1 MTDDPGPGLTG
12 ELAAYHDAMTSRIGE
27 THRRHLGVVDAL
39 LIRRYATAIGEASAI
54 HHDRVA
60 AISAGYTD
68 IVAPPNLLSGIM
80 EWGAGHPE
88 NELRP
93 DGTYRPGPTSALR
106 VMGAGEEME
115 LLRPVTAGTEL
126 WLEDEVEEVSVKQ
139 GRSGALVFVTARH
152 DFVGA
157 DGAPYNRNR
166 RTVMARL

>member
-1 MTDDPGPGLTG
+1 MTGDPGAGLTG
-12 ELAAYHDAMTSRIGE
+12 ELASYHSAMMARIGE
-27 THRRHLGVVDAL
+27 THRRHLGIVDAL
-39 LIRRYATAIGEASAI
+39 LIRRYATAIGETGLI
-54 HHDRVA
+54 HHDRDAAVA
-60 AISAGYTD
+60 AGYAD

-88 NELRP
+88 SELRP

-115 LLRPVTAGTEL
+115 LLRPVAAGTEL
-126 WLEDEVEEVSVKQ
+126 WLEDEIEDVTVKQ

-152 DFVGA
+152 DFIGA

>member
-1 MTDDPGPGLTG
+1 MSDDPGGDLTG
-12 ELAAYHDAMTSRIGE
+12 ELASYFAAMTARIGE

-39 LIRRYATAIGEASAI
+39 LIRRYATTIGEAELI
-54 HHDRVA
+54 HHDQDVA
-60 AISAGYTD
+60 IAAGYAD
-68 IVAPPNLLSGIM
+68 IVAPPNLLSAIM

-88 NELRP
+88 AELRP

-126 WLEDEVEEVSVKQ
+126 WLEDEIEAVTVKQ

-152 DFVGA
+152 DFVGT
-157 DGAPYNRNR
+157 DGAFYNRNR

>member
-1 MTDDPGPGLTG
+1 MTDDPGSGLTG
-12 ELAAYHDAMTSRIGE
+12 ELAAYHSAMQTRIGKR
-27 THRRHLGVVDAL
+27 HRRYLGIVDAL
-39 LIRRYATAIGEASAI
+39 LIRRYATAIGEAGPI
-54 HHDRVA
+54 YHDQQA
-60 AISAGYTD
+60 AQAARYDD

-88 NELRP
+88 SELRP

-126 WLEDEVEEVSVKQ
+126 WLEDEVEEVTVKQ
-139 GRSGALVFVTARH
+139 GRSGTLVFVTARH

-157 DGAPYNRNR
+157 DGTPYNHNR

>member
-1 MTDDPGPGLTG
+1 MTKDPGAGLDG
-12 ELAAYHDAMTSRIGE
+12 ELAAYHDAMAARIGDR
-27 THRRHLGVVDAL
+27 HRRHLGVVDAL
-39 LIRRYATAIGEASAI
+39 LIRRYATAIGETSPI
-54 HHDRVA
+54 HHDSGA
-60 AISAGYTD
+60 ARAAGYDD

-93 DGTYRPGPTSALR
+93 DGTYRPGPTSTLR

-115 LLRPVTAGTEL
+115 LLRPVIAGTEL
-126 WLEDEVEEVSVKQ
+126 WLEDEVEEVTVKQ
-139 GRSGALVFVTARH
+139 GRSGALVFVAARH

-157 DGAPYNRNR
+157 NGAPYNRNR

>member
-1 MTDDPGPGLTG
+1 MTEDLGTGLSG
-12 ELAAYHDAMTSRIGE
+12 ELAAYYDAMSARIGDR
-27 THRRHLGVVDAL
+27 HRRHLGTVDAL
-39 LIRRYATAIGEASAI
+39 LIKRYATAIGEAGAI
-54 HHDRVA
+54 HHDRDAAVA
-60 AISAGYTD
+60 AGYD
-68 IVAPPNLLSGIM
+68 DLVAPPNLLSGIM

-88 NELRP
+88 SELRP

-126 WLEDEVEEVSVKQ
+126 WLEDEIETVTIKQ
-139 GRSGALVFVTARH
+139 GKSGALVFVTARH

-157 DGAPYNRNR
+157 DGTAYNRNR

>member
-1 MTDDPGPGLTG
+1 MDDPGAGLSG
-12 ELAAYHDAMTSRIGE
+12 ELAAYHSAMTARIGE
-27 THRRHLGVVDAL
+27 KHRRHLGIVDTL
-39 LIRRYATAIGEASAI
+39 LIRRYAIAIGEAGPI
-54 HHDRVA
+54 HHDQQVA
-60 AISAGYTD
+60 RTAGYDD
-68 IVAPPNLLSGIM
+68 IVAPLNLLSGIM
-80 EWGAGHPE
+80 EWGAGHSE
-88 NELRP
+88 SELRP

-126 WLEDEVEEVSVKQ
+126 WLEDEVEKVSVKQ
-139 GRSGALVFVTARH
+139 GRSGPLVFVTARH